1 MTASYARRKVRT
13 RVQSPA
19 APPTEH
25 GTTKRTG
32 RPLNP
37 VVGFGPAA
45 QLAQKLRDAY
55 LAAGE
60 PPMKRVARKG
70 DVSRSML
77 SENLG
82 GRKIPTSRALN
93 AFLIGIGVTDEA
105 ARDWRRL
112 REEAVEAAERF
123 DPEGR
128 IASSSGLLVA
138 LRRLRAEQRL
148 TDEELERRLD
158 TVSGERLKGT
168 LSGSVPRRAQVDAI
182 LAGEVDLDPDA
193 LGYLVL
199 CLGAHESQVRAWCAL
214 ADRLGEQQT
223 EPRDPLSDPLGA
235 SVPAA
240 ETVIASGEAAEGTP
254 GPSIVRLPRRRWHM
268 LAAVALIATSLVLLS
283 MATADR
289 RRDRVSPDNERA
301 GGPVVEEAADGR
313 YEVFVL
319 GQRIVVTPQSAF
331 AREDAVLTRLVVSR
345 TTTSSQV
352 DAYEKR
358 EFRRTVIDGQDCESS
373 TLIDAN
379 DRKEPEPTQCT
390 ASALTRLRVPN
401 PSTDPRELSRQI
413 LVDQGVEPGSTA
425 ESLAVLRGI
434 ANLNKEHC
442 LGSAQRAAVLR
453 MLAGLPGLVF
463 RDWSMDVEDRQGLAF
478 SIDGEVTEKAVG
490 TRDTLVID
498 PDHGALLLHEQAVRP
513 ESPVPVVESGTTFL
527 DCELR
532 KGRD

>member
-1 MTASYARRKVRT
+1 M
-13 RVQSPA
+13 QSPA

-60 PPMKRVARKG
+60 PPMKRVARQG
-70 DVSRSML
+70 DVGRSTL

-82 GRKIPTSRALN
+82 GRKIPSLRALN
-93 AFLIGIGVTDEA
+93 AFLIGIGVTNEV

-112 REEAVEAAERF
+112 REEAAEAAERF
-123 DPEGR
+123 DPDGR

-158 TVSGERLKGT
+158 AVSGERLKGA

-199 CLGAHESQVRAWCAL
+199 CLGAHESQVRAWRTL
-214 ADRLGEQQT
+214 TDRLGKQQA
-223 EPRDPLSDPLGA
+223 EPRDLVSDPLVA
-235 SVPAA
+235 SAPAA
-240 ETVIASGEAAEGTP
+240 DGVIASGAAAEGTP
-254 GPSIVRLPRRRWHM
+254 GPSIARLPRRRWQR
-268 LAAVALIATSLVLLS
+268 LAAVALAAVSLVLLG

-289 RRDRVSPDNERA
+289 RRDRVSPDNGRA
-301 GGPVVEEAADGR
+301 GGPAVEDATDGQD
-313 YEVFVL
+313 EIFVL
-319 GQRIVVTPQSAF
+319 GQRIVVTPQPAF
-331 AREDAVLTRLVVSR
+331 GREDAVITRLVVSR
-345 TTTSSQV
+345 TITSSQV

-373 TLIDAN
+373 TLIHPD
-379 DRKEPEPTQCT
+379 DRREPEPTQCT
-390 ASALTRLRVPN
+390 ASTQTRVRVPD
-401 PSTDPRELSRQI
+401 PSTDPQELSRQL
-413 LVDQGVEPGSTA
+413 LVDQGAEPGSKA
-425 ESLAVLRGI
+425 ESLATLRGI

-453 MLAGLPGLVF
+453 VLADLPGLVF
-463 RDWSMDVEDRQGLAF
+463 RDWSTDAMGRQGLAF
-478 SIDGEVTEKAVG
+478 SIDGEAPKKAVD

-498 PDHGALLLHEQAVRP
+498 PDHGGLLLHELAVRP

>member
-1 MTASYARRKVRT
+1 M
-13 RVQSPA
+13 
-19 APPTEH
+19 
-25 GTTKRTG
+25 
-32 RPLNP
+32 
-37 VVGFGPAA
+37 VGFGPAA
-45 QLAQKLRDAY
+45 RLAQELRGAY

-60 PPMKRVARKG
+60 PPMKRVARMG
-70 DVSRSML
+70 DVSTSTL
-77 SENLG
+77 SENLS
-82 GRKIPTSRALN
+82 GRRIPTSHVLD
-93 AFLIGIGVTDEA
+93 AFLVGIGVTDEV

-112 REEAVEAAERF
+112 REKAVEAAERF
-123 DPEGR
+123 EPDGR
-128 IASSSGLLVA
+128 IASSSGLLAA

-158 TVSGERLKGT
+158 AVSGQRLKGA
-168 LSGSVPRRAQVDAI
+168 LSGSVPGRAQVDAI
-182 LAGEVDLDPDA
+182 LAGEVALDPDA

-199 CLGAHESQVRAWCAL
+199 CLGAHESQVRAWCVL

-223 EPRDPLSDPLGA
+223 EPQDPLPDLLVA
-235 SVPAA
+235 SAPTADA
-240 ETVIASGEAAEGTP
+240 VIASGAAAEGTP
-254 GPSIVRLPRRRWHM
+254 GPSIVRPSRRRWHM
-268 LAAVALIATSLVLLS
+268 LAAVALTAVSLVLLG

-289 RRDRVSPDNERA
+289 RRDRVTPDNEQT
-301 GGPVVEEAADGR
+301 GGPVVEEAPDGR

-352 DAYEKR
+352 DDYEKR
-358 EFRRTVIDGQDCESS
+358 EFRRTIIDGQDCESS

-379 DRKEPEPTQCT
+379 DRRKPEPTQCT

-401 PSTDPRELSRQI
+401 PSTDPRELSRQL
-413 LVDQGVEPGSTA
+413 LVDQGAEPGSTA

-453 MLAGLPGLVF
+453 VLAGLPGLVF
-463 RDWSMDVEDRQGLAF
+463 RDWSIDATGRQGLAF
-478 SIDGEVTEKAVG
+478 SIDGEAAEETMD
-490 TRDTLVID
+490 TRDTLVVD
-498 PDHGALLLHEQAVRP
+498 PARGALLFHEQTVRP
-513 ESPVPVVESGTTFL
+513 ETPVPVVESGTTFV

-532 KGRD
+532 KRHD

>member
-1 MTASYARRKVRT
+1 
-13 RVQSPA
+13 
-19 APPTEH
+19 
-25 GTTKRTG
+25 
-32 RPLNP
+32 
-37 VVGFGPAA
+37 
-45 QLAQKLRDAY
+45 
-55 LAAGE
+55 
-60 PPMKRVARKG
+60 MKRVARMG
-70 DVSRSML
+70 DVSTSTL
-77 SENLG
+77 SENLS
-82 GRKIPTSRALN
+82 GRRIPTPHVLD
-93 AFLIGIGVTDEA
+93 AFLVGIGVTDEV

-123 DPEGR
+123 EPDGH
-128 IASSSGLLVA
+128 IASSSSLLAA

-158 TVSGERLKGT
+158 AVSGQRLKGA
-168 LSGSVPRRAQVDAI
+168 LSGSVPGRAQVDAI
-182 LAGEVDLDPDA
+182 LAGEVALDPDA

-223 EPRDPLSDPLGA
+223 EPRDPLSDPLVA
-235 SVPAA
+235 SVPSADA
-240 ETVIASGEAAEGTP
+240 VIASDTAAEGTP
-254 GPSIVRLPRRRWHM
+254 GPSIVRPPRRRWYL
-268 LAAVALIATSLVLLS
+268 LAAALTAVSLVLLS

-289 RRDRVSPDNERA
+289 RRDRVSPANERA
-301 GGPVVEEAADGR
+301 GGPVVEEAADGQ

-319 GQRIVVTPQSAF
+319 GQRIVVTPKSAL

-352 DAYEKR
+352 DDHEKR
-358 EFRRTVIDGQDCESS
+358 EFRRTVSDGQDCESS

-379 DRKEPEPTQCT
+379 DRRKPEPTQCT

-401 PSTDPRELSRQI
+401 PSTDPRELSRQL
-413 LVDQGVEPGSTA
+413 LVDQGAEPGSAA

-453 MLAGLPGLVF
+453 VLAGLPGLVF
-463 RDWSMDVEDRQGLAF
+463 RDWSIDETGRQGLAF
-478 SIDGEVTEKAVG
+478 SIDGEAAEETVD
-490 TRDTLVID
+490 TRDTLVVD
-498 PDHGALLLHEQAVRP
+498 PAHGALLFHEQTVRP
-513 ESPVPVVESGTTFL
+513 ETPVPVVESGTTFL
-527 DCELR
+527 NCERR

>member
-1 MTASYARRKVRT
+1 M
-13 RVQSPA
+13 
-19 APPTEH
+19 
-25 GTTKRTG
+25 
-32 RPLNP
+32 
-37 VVGFGPAA
+37 GFGPAA

-70 DVSRSML
+70 DVSRSTL

-82 GRKIPTSRALN
+82 GRKIPTLRALN

-112 REEAVEAAERF
+112 REEVVEAAERF
-123 DPEGR
+123 EPDGG
-128 IASSSGLLVA
+128 IVSSSGLLVA

-158 TVSGERLKGT
+158 AVSGERLKGA

-214 ADRLGEQQT
+214 ADRLGKQQT
-223 EPRDPLSDPLGA
+223 EPCDLLPDPPV
-235 SVPAA
+235 VPAPA
-240 ETVIASGEAAEGTP
+240 ADGVIASGEAIEGTRE
-254 GPSIVRLPRRRWHM
+254 PSVARLPRWRWQRLTAM
-268 LAAVALIATSLVLLS
+268 ALTAVSLVLLS
-283 MATADR
+283 MTTADR
-289 RRDRVSPDNERA
+289 RRDRVSPNNGRA
-301 GGPVVEEAADGR
+301 GGPVVEDATDGQ
-313 YEVFVL
+313 YEIFVL
-319 GQRIVVTPQSAF
+319 GQRIVVTPQPAL
-331 AREDAVLTRLVVSR
+331 AREDAVITRLVVSR

-373 TLIDAN
+373 TLIHPD
-379 DRKEPEPTQCT
+379 DRREPEPTQCT
-390 ASALTRLRVPN
+390 ASTRTRLRVPN
-401 PSTDPRELSRQI
+401 PSTDSQELSRQL
-413 LVDQGVEPGSTA
+413 LVDQGAAPGSRA
-425 ESLAVLRGI
+425 GSLATVRGI

-453 MLAGLPGLVF
+453 VLAGLPGLVF
-463 RDWSMDVEDRQGLAF
+463 RDWSMDATGRQGLAF
-478 SIDGEVTEKAVG
+478 SIDGEAREKAVG

-498 PDHGALLLHEQAVRP
+498 PDHGALLFHEQTVRP

-527 DCELR
+527 NCEIR
-532 KGRD
+532 KRRD